1 MHKMRPTSTTITDS
15 GFYPNKAYR
24 RDSKRQLALNSDHS
38 VFMGRALYEG
48 ANANYQD
55 YFAERSGDTLRWSQ
69 LAKSSRNTAPAK
81 HPVAVILGYFDGQ
94 SFIGEQLQ
102 SIIKQTHSALHIYLC
117 DDKSEPRFSP
127 NGLRLDQDSLS
138 KISVGVLPHNIG
150 ATNNFLN
157 ALASISDEFEY
168 FAFSDQ
174 DDVWHEGKLHKAIAA
189 LEKAPSKQ
197 PALYCAR
204 TEIVDATCERTL
216 GYSPLFDR
224 APSFANALVQNIGGG
239 NTMVFN
245 RAARDLILEATQDA
259 MVVSHDWWCY
269 QVVTGAGGH
278 VIYDSEPCLKYRQH
292 DHNLVGANTS
302 WRARLLRIRG
312 LLRGRFREW
321 NDINLAALSAH
332 KHLLTKSNQQVLD
345 DFVEARQ
352 SSLIKRLFLFMR
364 SGIYRQTLF
373 GNLGLLLAV
382 FLNKV

>member
-1 MHKMRPTSTTITDS
+1 MHVIPPPHPRK
-15 GFYPNKAYR
+15 
-24 RDSKRQLALNSDHS
+24 NSARLRSMSHDCEF
-38 VFMGRALYEG
+38 VAAR
-48 ANANYQD
+48 D
-55 YFAERSGDTLRWSQ
+55 YFCADDGDTHNVSLLAERSQNARSAQ
-69 LAKSSRNTAPAK
+69 SR
-81 HPVAVILGYFDGQ
+81 VAIILGYFDGQ

-102 SIIKQTHSALHIYLC
+102 SIIEQTHSALHIYLC
-117 DDKSEPRFSP
+117 DDNSERLFSLD
-127 NGLRLDQDSLS
+127 GLRLDQNSLS
-138 KISVGVLPHNIG
+138 KMSVGVRPQNIG
-150 ATNNFLN
+150 FANNFLN
-157 ALASISDEFEY
+157 ALASVSDEFEY

-174 DDVWHEGKLHKAIAA
+174 DDVWHKDKLEKAIAA
-189 LEKAPSKQ
+189 LDKGPSEQ

-204 TEIVDATCERTL
+204 TEIVDATSEHTL
-216 GYSPLFDR
+216 GYSPLLDKP
-224 APSFANALVQNIGGG
+224 PSFANALVQNIGGG

-245 RAARDLILEATQDA
+245 RAARDLILEATQDVT
-259 MVVSHDWWCY
+259 VVSHDWWCY

-302 WRARLLRIRG
+302 WHARLLRIRG

-332 KHLLTKSNQQVLD
+332 SHLLTKSNQQVLD

-352 SSLIKRLFLFMR
+352 SSLIKRLFLFKR

-373 GNLGLLLAV
+373 GNLGLLLGV